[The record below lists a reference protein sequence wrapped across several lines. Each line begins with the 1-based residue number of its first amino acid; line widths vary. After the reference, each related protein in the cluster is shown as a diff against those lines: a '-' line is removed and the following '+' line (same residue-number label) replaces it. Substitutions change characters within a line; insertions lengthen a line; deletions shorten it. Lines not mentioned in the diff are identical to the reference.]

1 MVASRLRYSNLL
13 GLTSP
18 PLIRSCMHG
27 MWPYLFLRGRMFTK
41 MTLVFERVVCKL
53 WEGRGVYLWK
63 VGYICFLMV
72 RMEYLWNGVCSWR
85 DSSVSSRK
93 DICSASAAIKE
104 KLYMH
109 GSFQFQRCIFVQCIC
124 SEVYVCTRHQWLI
137 SFCFF
142 VFYIYSTSC
151 FRSDLCKVYNF
162 WPPISQIV
170 YFMYQSSTNIV
181 SSYFFG
187 GF

>member
-109 GSFQFQRCIFVQCIC
+109 GSFQFQRCIFV
-124 SEVYVCTRHQWLI
+124 SVSVSVSVSAAWGDEEEGSRNWK
-137 SFCFF
+137 
-142 VFYIYSTSC
+142 
-151 FRSDLCKVYNF
+151 R
-162 WPPISQIV
+162 
-170 YFMYQSSTNIV
+170 SSTLLVKNL
-181 SSYFFG
+181 G
-187 GF
+187 GFG

>member
-1 MVASRLRYSNLL
+1 MVSAR
-13 GLTSP
+13 
-18 PLIRSCMHG
+18 
-27 MWPYLFLRGRMFTK
+27 
-41 MTLVFERVVCKL
+41 
-53 WEGRGVYLWK
+53 EG
-63 VGYICFLMV
+63 
-72 RMEYLWNGVCSWR
+72 
-85 DSSVSSRK
+85 SSVSSRK
-93 DICSASAAIKE
+93 DICIASAAIKE

-162 WPPISQIV
+162 
-170 YFMYQSSTNIV
+170 
-181 SSYFFG
+181 
-187 GF
+187 